1 MADKKK
7 YKFVAK
13 VSLKGDFDAEDGLG
27 VAQQEIAAGQVGTT
41 EDKKLYDSLIEQG
54 YAKAAGAKD
63 DEEVAASV
71 DNGPKVET
79 TDKSDKPKK

>member
-13 VSLKGDFDAEDGLG
+13 VALKGDFDAEDGLG
-27 VAQQEIAAGQVGTT
+27 VAMQEIAAGQKAST
-41 EDKKLYDSLIEQG
+41 EDKALFDLMIEQG
-54 YAKAAGAKD
+54 HAKAAGARD
-63 DEEVAASV
+63 DEEVAASA

-79 TDKSDKPKK
+79 TDKAGKK